1 MYFGVISPKI
11 RTATVMT
18 AVEIT
23 VESIF
28 EFMIIFAKRRVEI
41 ADAERLTILFP
52 IKIVLKSLSYFF
64 SASSRTRA
72 ARLLP
77 FVTKVR
83 SLILEAHENAV
94 SVAEKNPESKIRMI
108 KEMSKDQD
116 PAGIKI
122 VTSN

>member
-1 MYFGVISPKI
+1 MYLGVISPKI
-11 RTATVMT
+11 KTAIVIT

-23 VESIF
+23 VESIL
-28 EFMIIFAKRRVEI
+28 EFMMIFAKRSVEM
-41 ADAERLTILFP
+41 AEAERLTMLFP

-83 SLILEAHENAV
+83 SLILEAHEKAV
-94 SVAEKNPESKIRMI
+94 SVAEKNPESKTRII
-108 KEMSKDQD
+108 KEISKDQD
-116 PAGIKI
+116 PAGIKKF
-122 VTSN
+122 TSK